1 MKRILCLFLVVGLL
15 GAMTLTSGCFGDD
28 GIGSILAAAIL
39 ITVVV
44 STAGTGGAGAA
55 AFAASTRQRPGI
67 IAPATRTLG
76 VTANGLR
83 IRITPY
89 SNGTAV
95 SGIDPAIT
103 ATITTNNTIQATGS
117 VSITAGY
124 DYLVELLAS
133 DTPVMQSMVFGS
145 SDMTANVNPDTTAQA
160 LIYDE
165 WLKRSPADKSVENF
179 QANFALNPAAD
190 NALATTLYNLVNFD
204 TTVASLSNINLAST
218 TLITAAT
225 NAAATISTGT
235 LVIPEGTANYAGT
248 WHVTSSSN
256 PSSYFPVFFE
266 QTGTSLTGSVNG
278 ITPFTGTVTGQNA
291 VLTVT
296 PQGRTETWNLAMGSN
311 GTEFSGSWSST
322 PTGGGSTTTGTL
334 TGMKQ

>member
-1 MKRILCLFLVVGLL
+1 
-15 GAMTLTSGCFGDD
+15 
-28 GIGSILAAAIL
+28 
-39 ITVVV
+39 
-44 STAGTGGAGAA
+44 
-55 AFAASTRQRPGI
+55 
-67 IAPATRTLG
+67 
-76 VTANGLR
+76 
-83 IRITPY
+83 
-89 SNGTAV
+89 
-95 SGIDPAIT
+95 
-103 ATITTNNTIQATGS
+103 
-117 VSITAGY
+117 
-124 DYLVELLAS
+124 
-133 DTPVMQSMVFGS
+133 MVFGS

-296 PQGRTETWNLAMGSN
+296 PQGRTEPWNLAMGSN